1 VVDTKNADKFGYAQT
16 LIVVQSGPVAAG
28 EKAAKVLGAGK
39 VVNKPT
45 DQSVADMVIIVGK
58 DYKP

>member
-1 VVDTKNADKFGYAQT
+1 MVDTKNADKFGYEQT
-16 LIVVQSGPVAAG
+16 LIVVQKGPVAAG
-28 EKAAKVLGAGK
+28 EKAAKVLGVGK

-45 DQSVADMVIIVGK
+45 DQSVTDMVIIVGK